1 MIKKQIKQ
9 ELLKARTVSLFLILF
24 IALASA
30 LCANAVDLF
39 YSLNQTMNQFYE
51 ASQTSHLLQMH
62 SGDLDESVIAQY
74 AKNSDLI

>member
-39 YSLNQTMNQFYE
+39 YSLNHTSLYHIPE
-51 ASQTSHLLQMH
+51 ASPAVANDKNLLPYILHQYIY
-62 SGDLDESVIAQY
+62 SVVCPEDL
-74 AKNSDLI
+74 